1 MKAEK
6 KGEILIVDDE
16 EFMQDLIDR
25 ILRKDNYSC
34 CRAANVPE
42 AKALLKQQP
51 FDLVLSDIRMP
62 GESGLD
68 LCQYIK
74 SEHPGTAV
82 MLITAADDMDTAN
95 KAISM
100 DIYGYILKPITVS
113 QLLIS
118 VANAIRRHQLE
129 IWDRSYR
136 ERLETMVH
144 ERTSDLLKMNEDL
157 KAHENEL
164 RELNAAL
171 GILLRK
177 IAQEKKSSASIE

>member
-1 MKAEK
+1 
-6 KGEILIVDDE
+6 
-16 EFMQDLIDR
+16 
-25 ILRKDNYSC
+25 
-34 CRAANVPE
+34 
-42 AKALLKQQP
+42 
-51 FDLVLSDIRMP
+51 
-62 GESGLD
+62 
-68 LCQYIK
+68 
-74 SEHPGTAV
+74 